1 MLTNAV
7 NRNIPEK
14 INNKKLI
21 PYQGE
26 FALSPADAPV
36 ASYRKLKKRTPDMG
50 NKIQRDL
57 TAAIRSVGLKDG
69 MTISFHHGFRDG
81 DLTVLPVLEAIRA
94 LGIKNLTLAPSSL
107 TDVHDPVVEFIKD
120 GTITHLESSGL
131 RGKLGKAVS
140 EGILEN
146 PVVLRTHGDRVRA
159 IQAGELNIDVA
170 FLAVASADE
179 YGNATGC
186 TGKNICGALGYAM
199 VDAKYAA
206 NVVLIT
212 DNLVSYPCSPISI
225 DQSDVDCVV
234 VVDQIGD
241 SALIGKGAARTTR
254 DPKQLLIAENTTK
267 VIEYSGLF
275 VEGFS
280 VQTGVGAVPIAVT
293 NFLGE
298 RMRTQNI
305 HAAFALGG
313 IGAAITRLHQEGYIQ
328 KILAVQSFDTEASA
342 ALCNDVTH
350 IETETGTY
358 ANIFGNGCCINKLD
372 ICILS
377 ALEMDTHFNCNILT
391 GSNGELR
398 GALGGGPDCAGAAR
412 LSIMAMPLIRGR
424 IPSIVDEVNTICTP
438 GTSVDCVVTEYGVAV
453 NTARNPDLTERL
465 RKSGL
470 KLFTMQQLKEMAER
484 LTGKP
489 EPIQYNRDKIVA
501 VVEYRDGSIID
512 VVYQVLP
519 E

>member
-1 MLTNAV
+1 MLNAV
-7 NRNIPEK
+7 NREIPIE
-14 INNKKLI
+14 INGRKLI

-26 FALSPADAPV
+26 FALTPSDAPI
-36 ASYRKLKKRTPDMG
+36 ASHRKLKKRTPDQDS
-50 NKIQRDL
+50 KVQPDL
-57 TAAIRSVGLKDG
+57 KAAIKAVGLKDG
-69 MTISFHHGFRDG
+69 MTISFHHAFRDG
-81 DLTVLPVLEAIRA
+81 DQTVLPVLEAIRE

-107 TDVHDPVVEFIKD
+107 TDVHDPVVDFIKD
-120 GTITHLESSGL
+120 KTITHLESSGL

-140 EGILEN
+140 EGILDN

-212 DNLVSYPCSPISI
+212 DNLVSYPCCPKSI

-254 DPKQLLIAENTTK
+254 DPKQLLIAENATK
-267 VIEYSGLF
+267 VIEQSGLF

-280 VQTGVGAVPIAVT
+280 MQTGVGAVPIAVT

-298 RMRTQNI
+298 RMRAQNI
-305 HAAFALGG
+305 HASFALGG
-313 IGAAITRLHQEGYIQ
+313 IGAAITRLHQEGYIE

-342 ALCNDVTH
+342 ALCNDMTH
-350 IETETGTY
+350 VETQTGTY

-372 ICILS
+372 VCILS
-377 ALEMDTHFNCNILT
+377 ALEIDVNFNCNILT

-398 GALGGGPDCAGAAR
+398 GALGGGPDCAGAAK
-412 LSIMAMPLIRGR
+412 LSIMALPLIRGR

-453 NTARNPDLTERL
+453 NAARNPGLEEKL
-465 RKSGL
+465 RKAGL
-470 KLFTMQQLKEMAER
+470 KLFSMQQLKEMAEH

-489 EPIQYNRDKIVA
+489 EPIKYNRDKIVA
-501 VVEYRDGSIID
+501 VVEYRDGSVMD
-512 VVYQVLP
+512 VVYQVQP